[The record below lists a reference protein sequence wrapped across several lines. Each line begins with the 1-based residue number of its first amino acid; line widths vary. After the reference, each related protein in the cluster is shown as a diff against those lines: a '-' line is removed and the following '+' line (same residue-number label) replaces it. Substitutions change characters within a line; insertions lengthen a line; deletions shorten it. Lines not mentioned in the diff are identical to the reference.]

1 MEDSNRRPVLGALF
15 AGLDKHGVYLI
26 YLKSEERPPKCGLLP
41 LVVHPIQDPSG
52 SGGSESEDRTMD
64 PKKYQLDRAHQQ
76 KLVRILVEREVSAAL
91 KRSGPTNDVEYAL
104 VRAIYNPDRRLG

>member
-1 MEDSNRRPVLGALF
+1 
-15 AGLDKHGVYLI
+15 
-26 YLKSEERPPKCGLLP
+26 
-41 LVVHPIQDPSG
+41 
-52 SGGSESEDRTMD
+52 MD